1 MVIERLIVGSLQT
14 NCYLLGC
21 KDTKKIV
28 IIDPGSEG
36 SKIISKIKELNLI
49 PQFILLTHGHE
60 DHIGAVNKLKKLYQI
75 PIYIHKNDNEMLL
88 HNNITTDTFLK
99 DKDIIEL
106 GNLKLEIIHLPGHT
120 AGSIGVKC
128 QDIVFSGDTL
138 FKNGIG
144 RTDLPGGSYIDI
156 MNSIKNKLLILPNS
170 IIIFP
175 GHGEKTTIEM
185 EKKYNTLLK

>member
-1 MVIERLIVGSLQT
+1 MLIERLIVGSLQT

-88 HNNITTDTFLK
+88 HNNITTDTFL
-99 DKDIIEL
+99 L
-106 GNLKLEIIHLPGHT
+106 
-120 AGSIGVKC
+120 V
-128 QDIVFSGDTL
+128 
-138 FKNGIG
+138 
-144 RTDLPGGSYIDI
+144 
-156 MNSIKNKLLILPNS
+156 
-170 IIIFP
+170 
-175 GHGEKTTIEM
+175 
-185 EKKYNTLLK
+185 